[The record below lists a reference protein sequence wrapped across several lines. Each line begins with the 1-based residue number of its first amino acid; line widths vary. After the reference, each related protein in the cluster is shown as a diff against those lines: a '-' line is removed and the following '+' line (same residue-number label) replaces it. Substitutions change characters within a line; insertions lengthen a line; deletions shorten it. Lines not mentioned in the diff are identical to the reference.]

1 MNTKSDPQCKEK
13 GEEDQ
18 EVGDFHVFNCMGDE
32 DDAAC
37 ELCFVAGSS
46 SSWNNIVPHF
56 QRPWP
61 RVPGLNVDP
70 TKMWTPLKCGLDCPH
85 APVHMWT
92 WQYVDMSVCPH
103 FIC

>member
-18 EVGDFHVFNCMGDE
+18 EVGDFHVFNGMGDE

-61 RVPGLNVDP
+61 RGQRRNWRLLENSLRRVMDVVTGLLP
-70 TKMWTPLKCGLDCPH
+70 M
-85 APVHMWT
+85 M
-92 WQYVDMSVCPH
+92 
-103 FIC
+103 